1 MGPHAASFII
11 QYLPL
16 IPRIRSPAPE
26 RQTARGMRRDYGII
40 LGFPPPAL
48 RRKQAA
54 SIATDR
60 AREPDRL
67 SGTASRFRPAVN
79 PPLLIII
86 EGDSRLRW
94 KQAAS
99 IATDRAREPD
109 RLSGTASRF
118 RPAVNPPLLIII
130 EGDSR
135 LRWKQAASIAT
146 DRALGCSNGHDG
158 VTRSRIDSTGA
169 AETGQMT

>member
-16 IPRIRSPAPE
+16 IPRIRFPASE
-26 RQTARGMRRDYGII
+26 RQTARAMRRDYGII
-40 LGFPPPAL
+40 LGFPSPAL
-48 RRKQAA
+48 RR
-54 SIATDR
+54 
-60 AREPDRL
+60 
-67 SGTASRFRPAVN
+67 
-79 PPLLIII
+79 
-86 EGDSRLRW
+86 